1 MLKFY
6 LQIVGVITLMT
17 AINLP
22 LSSKEGKIFP
32 YDYKV
37 KTLDNGLK
45 VYVIPMASE
54 GLASYYTI
62 VRTGSVDEVEQGKT
76 GFAHFFEH
84 MMFRGTKKYPKTVY
98 DSIVVSLGADANAYT
113 TDDYTCYHLNI
124 ATEDLER
131 VIDIESE
138 RFQHLSYLKPDFQTE
153 SGAVYGEYR
162 KNLTI
167 PIENLITELVA
178 TAFKVHTYGHTTI
191 GYEADIKD
199 MPNQYE
205 YSKEFYKRFYRPEN
219 CVIVVCGDVN
229 SDKTFKMIE
238 EYYGNWEKGYQ
249 KPNIPTEP
257 QQTEPRRST
266 FKYPGKTNP
275 MIAIGYKGET
285 FDPAN
290 KNVIATQ
297 LLGQLVFGSSS
308 EISKKLY
315 VKEGK
320 VLEIAP
326 SFEMNRFPALWLIY
340 AILQDPN
347 DLTYVENEILNTVK
361 QFQEHL
367 VSKDALDKLKSKLKY
382 SFIMSMDTPDATAGN
397 IARFIA
403 ITGGI
408 EGIETMY
415 KTMDTITP
423 EDIRNAAKKLTD
435 NIKTTVTMIEEAK

>member
-6 LQIVGVITLMT
+6 LQIVGVIFLMT
-17 AINLP
+17 AINMP

-45 VYVIPMASE
+45 VYVIPMASA
-54 GLASYYTI
+54 GLASYYT
-62 VRTGSVDEVEQGKT
+62 VVKTGSVDEVEKGKS

-84 MMFRGTKKYPKTVY
+84 MMFRGTKKYPKAVY

-124 ATEDLER
+124 AAEDLET

-138 RFQHLSYLKPDFQTE
+138 RFQNLYYEEPDFQTE
-153 SGAVYGEYR
+153 AGAVYGEYR
-162 KNLTI
+162 KNLTVPFRNVWAEI
-167 PIENLITELVA
+167 KE
-178 TAFKVHTYGHTTI
+178 TAFDTHTYQHSTI
-191 GYEADIKD
+191 GYEKDIID

-205 YSKEFYKRFYRPEN
+205 YSKEFYSRFYRPEN
-219 CVIVVCGDVN
+219 CVIVVAGDVN
-229 SDKTFKMIE
+229 ADETFKMIE
-238 EYYGNWEKGYQ
+238 QYYGEWERGYQ

-257 QQTEPRRST
+257 KQTAPRRST
-266 FKYPGKTNP
+266 FNYQGKTNP
-275 MIAIGYKGET
+275 ILAIGFKGQA

-297 LLGQLVFGSSS
+297 LLGELAFGSNS
-308 EISKKLY
+308 ELYKKLY

-320 VLEIAP
+320 VIYLAP
-326 SFEMNRFPALWLIY
+326 SFDMNRFPFLWLIY
-340 AILQDPN
+340 AMLQSEK
-347 DLTYVENEILNTVK
+347 DLEYVENEINATIK
-361 QFQEHL
+361 KYQESL
-367 VSKDALDKLKSKLKY
+367 VSEDELNKLKSKLKY
-382 SFIMSMDTPDATAGN
+382 SFIMGMDTPDATAGN
-397 IARFIA
+397 MARFIA

-415 KTMDTITP
+415 DTMAKITP
-423 EDIRNAAKKLTD
+423 QDIQKAAKIMTED
-435 NIKTTVTMIEEAK
+435 NKTTVTLIGGAN

>member
-6 LQIVGVITLMT
+6 LQIVGVIFLMT
-17 AINLP
+17 AINMP

-37 KTLDNGLK
+37 KTLENGLK
-45 VYVIPMASE
+45 VYVIPMASA
-54 GLASYYTI
+54 GLASYYT
-62 VRTGSVDEVEQGKT
+62 VVKTGSVDEVEKGKS

-124 ATEDLER
+124 AAEDLET

-138 RFQHLSYLKPDFQTE
+138 RFQNLYYEEPDFQTE
-153 SGAVYGEYR
+153 AGAVYGEYR
-162 KNLTI
+162 KNLTVPFRNVWAEI
-167 PIENLITELVA
+167 KE
-178 TAFKVHTYGHTTI
+178 TAFDKHTYQHSTI

-205 YSKEFYKRFYRPEN
+205 YSKEFYSRFYRPEN
-219 CVIVVCGDVN
+219 CVIVVAGDVKT
-229 SDKTFKMIE
+229 DETFKMIE
-238 EYYGNWEKGYQ
+238 KYYGGWERGYQ

-257 QQTEPRRST
+257 KQTAPRRST
-266 FKYPGKTNP
+266 FNYQGKTNP
-275 MIAIGYKGET
+275 ILAIGFKGQA
-285 FDPAN
+285 FDPAD

-297 LLGQLVFGSSS
+297 LLGELAFGSNS
-308 EISKKLY
+308 ELYKKLY

-320 VLEIAP
+320 VIYLAP
-326 SFEMNRFPALWLIY
+326 SFEMNRFPFLWLIY
-340 AILQDPN
+340 AVLQSEK
-347 DLTYVENEILNTVK
+347 DLDYVEKEINATVK
-361 QFQEHL
+361 KYQENL
-367 VSKDALDKLKSKLKY
+367 VSEEELNKLKSKLKY
-382 SFIMSMDTPDATAGN
+382 SFIMGMDTPDATAGN
-397 IARFIA
+397 MARFIA

-415 KTMDTITP
+415 DTMAKITP
-423 EDIRNAAKKLTD
+423 EDIQKAAKMMTD
-435 NIKTTVTMIEEAK
+435 DIKTTVTLIGGAN